1 MPEKE
6 QRILLQDAHEVN
18 QHAEALPEMKLTQAM
33 RKGMERGKMREKRRF
48 YFWSTGTVMALAAAL
63 LIINYSI
70 GSLADRAEP
79 APEQTAGIPSQAT
92 LEPYRST
99 TLDGLASAM
108 DRGLVKPIAQSVEQK
123 GYRVE
128 VDGAVTDGRMAYVLF
143 GVRNQ
148 TDKEVINADISLE
161 LGGVEAPSKG
171 ASVELAASG
180 SSRIPANGA
189 NHFIYTVP
197 LNPSVQYTKDAKFH
211 VTLTETSNEALMSSS
226 NKYRTAFDIS
236 FELDPAMFKDKERM
250 LYPDRTL
257 TVDGQR
263 VRVTQVLYTPLHTYV
278 DLDYDQ
284 ANGKKVFRLLSPVLI
299 GKVGDKIEKLYYP
312 KWYSPENSEALTEG
326 ADAMLMYGS
335 SEKYAKL
342 DSVSLKTEGVSAV
355 DKDQLQIVIDL
366 KKKQIVEAP
375 DDRFTLISY
384 TRPAGAG
391 EVLIHRELEHAY
403 AGESLSLSLD
413 NSFTDAE
420 GNVHPMQSAE
430 GYSQGGHSWSNKEDT
445 MADDYGYN
453 FGKDAVD
460 YPQPLTI
467 KVKQMWMPIP
477 DTQALELLR

>member
-6 QRILLQDAHEVN
+6 QRILLQDAYEVN
-18 QHAEALPEMKLTQAM
+18 KHAETLPEMKLTLAM

-70 GSLADRAEP
+70 GSLAHRAEP
-79 APEQTAGIPSQAT
+79 APKQTAGIPSQSA
-92 LEPYRST
+92 LDPYRST
-99 TLDGLASAM
+99 YLEGLASAM
-108 DRGLVKPIAQSVEQK
+108 DRGLVKPIAESVEQK

-148 TDKEVINADISLE
+148 TDKEVINADVSLE

-171 ASVELAASG
+171 ASVELAG
-180 SSRIPANGA
+180 SNSNIISANGA

-236 FELDPAMFKDKERM
+236 FELDPGMFKDKERV
-250 LYPDRTL
+250 LRPDRTL
-257 TVDGQR
+257 TVDGQQ
-263 VRVTQVLYTPLHTYV
+263 VRVTQVIYTPLHTYV

-284 ANGKKVFRLLSPVLI
+284 ANGKRVFRLLSPVLI
-299 GKVGDKIEKLYYP
+299 GKVGDEIEKLYYP
-312 KWYSPENSEALTEG
+312 KWYSRDNSEALTEG
-326 ADAMLMYGS
+326 TDAMLMYGS
-335 SEKYAKL
+335 GQKYAEY
-342 DSVSLKTEGVSAV
+342 DSIRLKTEGTAAV

-384 TRPAGAG
+384 TRTAGPG
-391 EVLIHRELEHAY
+391 EVLIHRELENAY

-413 NSFTDAE
+413 DSFTDAD
-420 GNVHPMQSAE
+420 GNVHKRQSPE
-430 GYSQGGHSWSNKEDT
+430 GYSQGGHSWSNKKDT
-445 MADDYGYN
+445 MGDDYDYN
-453 FGKDAVD
+453 FGKDAVN

-467 KVKQMWMPIP
+467 KVKQIWMPNR
-477 DTQALELLR
+477 DTQAVELLK